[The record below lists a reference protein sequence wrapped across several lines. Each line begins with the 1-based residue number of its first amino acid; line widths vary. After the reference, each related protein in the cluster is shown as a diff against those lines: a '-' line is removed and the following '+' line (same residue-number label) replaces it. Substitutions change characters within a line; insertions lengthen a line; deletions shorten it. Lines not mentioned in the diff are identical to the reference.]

1 MKYIIAYDIPDNN
14 IRNKVSKLLES
25 TGYRLQYSLFVA
37 DLEQTSLQ
45 TLKENLILISERS
58 KTNNIY
64 IIPICQNCYSKL
76 WLIGNPKETHRSYVI
91 A

>member
-1 MKYIIAYDIPDNN
+1 MSYVYLLTSGSIAKKDN
-14 IRNKVSKLLES
+14 
-25 TGYRLQYSLFVA
+25 LQYSLFVA

-45 TLKENLILISERS
+45 TLKENLILISGKS
-58 KTNNIY
+58 KTNNIS

-76 WLIGNPKETHRSYVI
+76 WQIGNPKETHRSYVI

>member
-1 MKYIIAYDIPDNN
+1 MSYVYLLTSGSIAKKDN
-14 IRNKVSKLLES
+14 
-25 TGYRLQYSLFVA
+25 LQYSLFVA

-45 TLKENLILISERS
+45 TLKENLILISEKS
-58 KTNNIY
+58 KTNNIS

-76 WLIGNPKETHRSYVI
+76 WQIGNPKETHRSYVI

>member
-37 DLEQTSLQ
+37 DLEQTSLP
-45 TLKENLILISERS
+45 TLKENLILISGKS
-58 KTNNIY
+58 KTNNIS
-64 IIPICQNCYSKL
+64 IIPICQNCYNKL
-76 WLIGNPKETHRSYVI
+76 WQIGNPKETHRNYVI

>member
-1 MKYIIAYDIPDNN
+1 MSYVYLLTSGSIAKKDN
-14 IRNKVSKLLES
+14 
-25 TGYRLQYSLFVA
+25 LQHSLFVA

-45 TLKENLILISERS
+45 TLKENLILISGKS
-58 KTNNIY
+58 KTNNIS

-76 WLIGNPKETHRSYVI
+76 WQIGNPKETHRSYVI